1 MATRNGN
8 RIGAV
13 KRAIENHIHP
23 KNGRSFLIS
32 SYSNWY
38 IGVSNNPLVRK
49 AQHEYTKQLTAMH
62 FQYWELDC
70 KEDALEVEEYF
81 HDLGMADKKG
91 AGGVRRNTTT
101 VYVFKISPHLFEL
114 IIDALS

>member
-1 MATRNGN
+1 MAVRNGN

-23 KNGRSFLIS
+23 KNGRSFLFS

-49 AQHEYTKQLTAMH
+49 AQHEYSKQLTAMH
-62 FQYWELDC
+62 FQYWELDR

-81 HDLGMADKKG
+81 HYLGMADKKG
-91 AGGVRRNTTT
+91 AGGVRSSTTT
-101 VYVFKISPHLFEL
+101 VYVFKISPHILDHL
-114 IIDALS
+114 ADMLS